1 MTASGI
7 GQIVLSE
14 HWPTWLLVVGATI
27 GVGGWMTLYRFGR
40 KNKGGTSLRYVPAYG
55 LIAAA
60 GRIALA
66 FGGVWLIFCL
76 MGRIFLL
83 ATNWPI
89 WSMALV
95 GVVVA
100 EALLWLYELERRIVP
115 RRTGMLLVGLRLALL
130 GLVILML
137 LQPVIASVWSETTR
151 RKVVVLVDESTSM
164 RISDAGNLAPHE
176 SLRLAESLSLQAARR
191 TWKLDEIAA
200 SGRKIADDLVGELE
214 WMDRIGKGPKDSV
227 ATQLSNHRKALHE
240 KITKWSDTV
249 AEQVE
254 TLETLLMDSPTL
266 AKPMR
271 TAILDA
277 KAQLSRQVRG
287 RFLTVAGWAHEENA
301 SSLGGNFNRLRTALR
316 QASTGLGETCPTL
329 ERVGVRLD
337 ELLYEQLSASDRA
350 AVDAVAGQTRLEL
363 AKAALTHDPDGD
375 DKSLLEHLG
384 EQYDVKVYTFAGDLS
399 EVSSASLTDPISAA
413 SDQSDERNNRTD
425 LAGALRKIVADAGQD
440 APAAVVV
447 LTDGQDNSNLSADAG
462 ARALGGAGSAL
473 CAIVMGGASPPA
485 DAAVVS
491 IEAPETVYLNDKML
505 INAELKLDGLKG
517 KTVGIK
523 LLRGDK
529 QVDSRDIRIVDDV
542 FRTHIQ
548 LGDEP
553 KTVGL
558 HSYRV
563 EIDECEG
570 EVFTDNNSYPLTL
583 SVTDD
588 KTKVLLVDSRPR
600 WEFRYLKNLFT
611 GRDKTVS
618 LQYVLTKPD
627 TFTGQKPRGEIP
639 ASVGRVVA
647 EATVLPKEPS
657 EWMKFDVIIVGDV
670 RPGEFSVENAGNLRK
685 FVTDRG
691 GTVIFISGANFMPTG
706 YADTSL
712 AELIPLRLNK
722 KDKPTE
728 IPTGGFRVALTPAG
742 TDHVI
747 GRQDVKPEKSL
758 EVWKSFPPIF
768 WRSDCTQA
776 SPAGIVLAYAID
788 PNAPQWLTA
797 APHNGSPASNP
808 QSLLKRR
815 EKYYRNHA
823 LITTASHGLGK
834 VMILGFDRTWRMRYR
849 TGDTYHHK
857 FWGQI
862 LRWATAGKLPAGTR
876 LVKLGTDKTR
886 YPPHSRPVV
895 RARLVLDDFSPVITD
910 QLAVKVFRKNKCVA
924 RATMKYV
931 KDSPGMYTARLEELP
946 AGAYRLELDGPAVD
960 ELLIG
965 ADVDKVATE
974 ISVDPSSP
982 TEQIELAANR
992 DLLNRLAG
1000 LSHNGVVVPV
1010 CQARRILD
1018 ALPAGKI
1025 TKKHRRQFLLW
1036 DSWVLL
1042 ALFCAVAATEWIL
1055 RKRVGLT

>member
-1 MTASGI
+1 MTAFVI
-7 GQIVLSE
+7 GQFVLSD
-14 HWPTWLLVVGATI
+14 WPTWLLFVGAAV
-27 GVGGWMTLYRFGR
+27 GVAGWVMLYRFRGQSY
-40 KNKGGTSLRYVPAYG
+40 KLTTT
-55 LIAAA
+55 A

-66 FGGVWLIFCL
+66 FGGVWLVFCL
-76 MGRIFLL
+76 MGRVFLL

-89 WSMALV
+89 WPMALA
-95 GVVVA
+95 GVAMA
-100 EALLWLYELERRIVP
+100 EVLLWLYELERRIVP
-115 RRTGMLLVGLRLALL
+115 RRTGMILVGLRLALL
-130 GLVILML
+130 GLVMLML

-151 RKVVVLVDESTSM
+151 RTVIVLVDESASM
-164 RISDAGNLAPHE
+164 RISDAGNLAPYE
-176 SLRLAESLSLQAARR
+176 LLRLAESLSVQAARR
-191 TWKLDEIAA
+191 PWKLDEIAA
-200 SGRKIADDLVGELE
+200 SGRDISDDLVGELA
-214 WMDRIGKGPKDSV
+214 WMDRVGKGPKDSI
-227 ATQLSNHRKALHE
+227 AAKLSNRRKSLHG
-240 KITKWSDTV
+240 KINKWSETV

-254 TLETLLMDSPTL
+254 TLEKLLDDSPTL
-266 AKPMR
+266 AKPLR

-287 RFLTVAGWAHEENA
+287 RFLTAAGWTHEENA

-316 QASTGLGETCPTL
+316 QASTALGGACPTL
-329 ERVGVRLD
+329 ERVGASLD
-337 ELLYEQLSASDRA
+337 ELLYKQLSAADRS

-363 AKAALTHDPDGD
+363 ARAALTHNPDGD
-375 DKSLLEHLG
+375 DESLLTHLL

-399 EVSSASLTDPISAA
+399 ETTPASLTDPISAA
-413 SDQSDERNNRTD
+413 AGERNNRTD

-440 APAAVVV
+440 ALAGVVL
-447 LTDGQDNSNLSADAG
+447 LTDGQDNGKSSADG
-462 ARALGGAGSAL
+462 SARALGGAGSAL
-473 CAIVMGGASPPA
+473 CAIAMGGASPPA
-485 DAAVVS
+485 DAAVVA

-505 INAELKLDGLKG
+505 INAKLKLDGLKG
-517 KTVGIK
+517 KTVSVK
-523 LLRGDK
+523 LLRADK
-529 QVDSRDIRIVDDV
+529 QVDSRDIRIVNNV

-558 HSYRV
+558 HSYRI

-570 EVFTDNNSYPLTL
+570 EVFTDNNSYSLTL

-627 TFTGQKPRGEIP
+627 KFAGQKPRGEIP
-639 ASVGRVVA
+639 ASTGRTVS
-647 EATVLPKEPS
+647 EATALLNES
-657 EWMKFDVIIVGDV
+657 AEWMKFDVIIVGDV
-670 RPGEFSVENAGNLRK
+670 PISEFSVENTANLRK

-691 GTVIFISGANFMPTG
+691 GTVIFIAGANFMPTG
-706 YADTSL
+706 YADTGL
-712 AELIPLRLNK
+712 AELIPLRLNE
-722 KDKPTE
+722 KPKPAK
-728 IPTGGFRVALTPAG
+728 IPAGGFRIALTPTGAE
-742 TDHVI
+742 HVT
-747 GRQDVKPEKSL
+747 GRQDVESEKSL
-758 EVWKSFPPIF
+758 KVWKSFPPIF
-768 WRSDCTQA
+768 WRSSCTQA

-788 PNAPQWLTA
+788 PNAPAWLAA

-876 LVKLGTDKTR
+876 LVKLGTDRTR

-895 RARLVLDDFSPVITD
+895 RARLVLDDLSPVITD
-910 QLAVKVFRKNKCVA
+910 QLAVKVFRLNKCIA

-931 KDSPGMYTARLEELP
+931 KDSPGMYTARLDELP
-946 AGAYRLELDGPAVD
+946 AGNYRIELDGPAVD

-965 ADVDKVATE
+965 ADVEKVATE
-974 ISVDPSSP
+974 ISVDPSAP

-1000 LSHNGVVVPV
+1000 LSHNGVVVPA

-1042 ALFCAVAATEWIL
+1042 VLFCAVAATEWIL